1 MEPIQIVVIAAV
13 VLGYLYF
20 NNSDTKPKPKPKPDN
35 DDSGFLFDPS
45 VEDEYE
51 VANML
56 STIKKWSDL
65 RESAEELGYDEA
77 VVKLDEIFPLL
88 NKRVEEDL
96 Y

>member
-35 DDSGFLFDPS
+35 DDLGFLFDPS

-51 VANML
+51 VAKML
-56 STIKKWSDL
+56 STIKKWSEL
-65 RESAEELGYDEA
+65 RESAEELGLDEA